1 MESISKL
8 LPDSKETYTVE
19 EMRELQVKQYNDEPG
34 DLNKT
39 DGIECPICKNK
50 GWIQYI
56 NEDGYISMMKCSC
69 DGKRKAFRR
78 AKNSGLGEYLTKR
91 LSDYQATEPWQI
103 SCKEKAKKF
112 MEKHADDGTWFLA
125 CGTSGSGKTLLC
137 SIIANYLLY
146 KKSRE
151 VMYITWTDFISR
163 TKRNMMGDKAKEVST
178 ALDDIKNCDVL
189 FMDEVVK
196 SYTEADL
203 RYLIEI
209 LNYRY
214 TNNKKTL
221 ITSEKVLSE
230 LLDIDEAAFG
240 RAVEKSNGF
249 IINIPKD
256 RKKNYRLRVLGDNLP
271 F

>member
-1 MESISKL
+1 
-8 LPDSKETYTVE
+8 
-19 EMRELQVKQYNDEPG
+19 
-34 DLNKT
+34 
-39 DGIECPICKNK
+39 
-50 GWIQYI
+50 
-56 NEDGYISMMKCSC
+56 
-69 DGKRKAFRR
+69 
-78 AKNSGLGEYLTKR
+78 
-91 LSDYQATEPWQI
+91 
-103 SCKEKAKKF
+103 
-112 MEKHADDGTWFLA
+112 
-125 CGTSGSGKTLLC
+125 
-137 SIIANYLLY
+137 
-146 KKSRE
+146 
-151 VMYITWTDFISR
+151 MYITWTDFISR
-163 TKRNMMGDKAKEVST
+163 IKRNMLGDKANEVSN

-256 RKKNYRLRVLGDNLP
+256 RKKNYRLRVLGENLP